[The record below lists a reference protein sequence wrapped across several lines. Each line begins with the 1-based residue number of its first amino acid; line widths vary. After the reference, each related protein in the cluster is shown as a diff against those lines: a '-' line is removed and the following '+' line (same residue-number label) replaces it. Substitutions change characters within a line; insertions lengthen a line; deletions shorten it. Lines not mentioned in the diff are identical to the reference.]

1 MSRISLIAGFLVALS
16 PLAAIAQH
24 DHGAHS
30 PDASTPTKEQTRS
43 PAALRTDA
51 RGYFTD
57 LPVIAQDGKE
67 RRFFSD
73 VLKDKVV
80 LIYLFFTN
88 CESTCPMINQKL
100 ANVQNLLGDR
110 LGTDIT
116 LISITTDPANDTPP
130 VVKEYSENFVS
141 RPGWLFL
148 TGDPRNIDAIVRR
161 LGHTSQDPK
170 AHVTFLMVGNVA
182 KAKWTKLRPTASEAE
197 IAEVLRFLADDR
209 KG

>member
-1 MSRISLIAGFLVALS
+1 MSRILLAAVLLIALPSFSTTAHEHHGTPS
-16 PLAAIAQH
+16 PG
-24 DHGAHS
+24 D
-30 PDASTPTKEQTRS
+30 STPPKAERLSSVAREEKARS
-43 PAALRTDA
+43 
-51 RGYFTD
+51 YFTD

-100 ANVQNLLGDR
+100 ANVQDLLGDR

-116 LISITTDPANDTPP
+116 LISITTDPVHDTPP
-130 VVKEYSENFVS
+130 VVKEYSEHFGP

-148 TGDPRNIDAIVRR
+148 SGEAQNVEQIVRK
-161 LGHTSQDPK
+161 LGHTSPDPK
-170 AHVTFLMVGNVA
+170 THITFLMVGNVA

-197 IAEVLRFLADDR
+197 IAEMLRLLAGDR
-209 KG
+209 K